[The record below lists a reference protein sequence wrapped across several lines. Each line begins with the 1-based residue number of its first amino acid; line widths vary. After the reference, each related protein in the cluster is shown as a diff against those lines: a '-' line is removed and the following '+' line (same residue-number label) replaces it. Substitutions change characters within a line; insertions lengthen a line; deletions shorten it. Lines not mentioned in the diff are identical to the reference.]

1 MQNPY
6 FPPRNHSIKSQILS
20 STCKA
25 FENLAS
31 KLKLQKYLKTDL
43 CFTGLLFYKRFLPYC
58 LFATQCGQKLYE
70 VALAFLAVG

>member
-31 KLKLQKYLKTDL
+31 KVKLQKYLKTDL
-43 CFTGLLFYKRFLPYC
+43 CFTDLLFYKRFLPYC
-58 LFATQCGQKLYE
+58 LLATQCGKNLFE
-70 VALAFLAVG
+70 VAI